1 MSLGVGHEDI
11 PQRNG
16 HEANQKP
23 SVQDLSRCQHGFHTD
38 TSPERYHSQ
47 IDVRRFGPGERIV
60 FEPYPQE
67 VFERTRRW
75 IESWDLFPPEQKGSA
90 GYEIAVV

>member
-1 MSLGVGHEDI
+1 MFVALAQAS
-11 PQRNG
+11 
-16 HEANQKP
+16 A
-23 SVQDLSRCQHGFHTD
+23 SS
-38 TSPERYHSQ
+38 
-47 IDVRRFGPGERIV
+47 

>member
-1 MSLGVGHEDI
+1 MPAHLATPKIRETM
-11 PQRNG
+11 
-16 HEANQKP
+16 
-23 SVQDLSRCQHGFHTD
+23 DLH
-38 TSPERYHSQ
+38 
-47 IDVRRFGPGERIV
+47 PGERIV